1 MQRYHGTSIL
11 SPNLAAAPNTTKTSK
26 TSPGKSLR
34 NAPTSP
40 VTLIKGSIIGLGTH
54 DDKHNTIAL

>member
-11 SPNLAAAPNTTKTSK
+11 SPNLAAAPNTSK

-54 DDKHNTIAL
+54 DDKHNTVAL